1 MIETEKTTMTLVTFK
16 DFVITDIQDEQD
28 TAYEFQGTFADN
40 STTIT
45 SVTINMYHNGEDYTL
60 KIQPKEAKAYSSIPD
75 TGEHLSS
82 EIYKDLFHHALDCQ
96 GNLLFKDF
104 VNTYIEKYSHTFN
117 VKLIRQKT
125 GEVFEGSNLYYH
137 TGTHVEPNFED
148 AIVIDIDTLKRYTV
162 IHYAQVKDLNKC
174 ISHFTLDDEIEF
186 SSESENEVVTKT
198 LIRHL
203 IRNSTQT
210 KTIVY
215 SGSQAEWFKDFMYHW
230 PEFIEVDNLKEIS
243 LTEFVK

>member
-1 MIETEKTTMTLVTFK
+1 MTLVTFK
-16 DFVITDIQDEQD
+16 DFAITNITDEQD

-40 STTIT
+40 TTTIT
-45 SVTINMYHNGEDYTL
+45 SVTINMYHNGEDYKL
-60 KIQPKEAKAYSSIPD
+60 VIKPKDAPAFGLIPD
-75 TGEHLSS
+75 TGDHLSS

-104 VNTYIEKYSHTFN
+104 VTTYIDKYSRTFD
-117 VKLIRQKT
+117 VKLTRQKT
-125 GEVFEGSNLYYH
+125 GEIFEGSNLYYY
-137 TGTHVEPNFED
+137 TGTHVEPDFED

-162 IHYAQVKDLNKC
+162 THYTQVKDLNKVV
-174 ISHFTLDDEIEF
+174 SHFTLDDEIEL
-186 SSESENEVVTKT
+186 SDDSENEVVTKA
-198 LIRHL
+198 LIRL
-203 IRNSTQT
+203 LVRNPHQA

-215 SGSQAEWFKDFMYHW
+215 SSSQAEWFEDFMYHW

>member
-1 MIETEKTTMTLVTFK
+1 MTLVTFT
-16 DFVITDIQDEQD
+16 DFAITNIEDEQD
-28 TAYEFQGTFADN
+28 TAFEFQGTFADN

-45 SVTINMYHNGEDYTL
+45 SVTIDMYYNGEDYKL

-104 VNTYIEKYSHTFN
+104 VNTYIDKYSHTFD
-117 VKLIRQKT
+117 VKLTRQKT
-125 GEVFEGSNLYYH
+125 GDVFEASNLYYY
-137 TGTHVEPNFED
+137 TGTHVESDFED
-148 AIVIDIDTLKRYTV
+148 AIVIDIDTLKRSTV
-162 IHYAQVKDLNKC
+162 TNYAQIKDLNRQV
-174 ISHFTLDDEIEF
+174 SHFTLDDEIEL
-186 SSESENEVVTKT
+186 SGNSENEVVTKA

-203 IRNSTQT
+203 IRNSVQA

-215 SGSQAEWFKDFMYHW
+215 SSSQAEWFENFMYHW
-230 PEFIEVDNLKEIS
+230 PEFAEVDNLQEIS
-243 LTEFVK
+243 LAEFVK

>member
-1 MIETEKTTMTLVTFK
+1 MTLVTFT

-40 STTIT
+40 TTTIT

-60 KIQPKEAKAYSSIPD
+60 KIKPKEAKAYSGIPD

-96 GNLLFKDF
+96 GNLLFTDF
-104 VNTYIEKYSHTFN
+104 VITYIDKYSRTFD
-117 VKLIRQKT
+117 VKLTRQKT
-125 GEVFEGSNLYYH
+125 GDVFEGSNLYYY
-137 TGTHVEPNFED
+137 TGTYVEPDFED

-162 IHYAQVKDLNKC
+162 IHYAQIDSLNKTARYN
-174 ISHFTLDDEIEF
+174 SLDDEIEL
-186 SSESENEVVTKT
+186 SDDSENEVVTKT
-198 LIRHL
+198 LIRL
-203 IRNSTQT
+203 LVRNPYQT

-215 SGSQAEWFKDFMYHW
+215 SSSQAEWFEDFMYHW

>member
-1 MIETEKTTMTLVTFK
+1 MIETENTTMTLVTFK
-16 DFVITDIQDEQD
+16 DFAITDIQDEQD

-45 SVTINMYHNGEDYTL
+45 SVTIDMYYNGEDYKL
-60 KIQPKEAKAYSSIPD
+60 KIQPKEAKAYGSIPD

-104 VNTYIEKYSHTFN
+104 VNTYIDKYSHTFD

-125 GEVFEGSNLYYH
+125 GEVFEGSNLYYY
-137 TGTHVEPNFED
+137 TGTHVEPDFED

-162 IHYAQVKDLNKC
+162 IHYAPIDYLNKVARYG
-174 ISHFTLDDEIEF
+174 SLDCEIDL
-186 SSESENEVVTKT
+186 SDDSENEVVTKT
-198 LIRHL
+198 LIRLL
-203 IRNSTQT
+203 IRNPHQA

-215 SGSQAEWFKDFMYHW
+215 SSSQAEWFKDFMYHW

>member
-1 MIETEKTTMTLVTFK
+1 MALVTFK

-45 SVTINMYHNGEDYTL
+45 SVTINMYYNGEDYTL
-60 KIQPKEAKAYSSIPD
+60 KIQPKEAEAYGSIPG
-75 TGEHLSS
+75 TGDHLSS

-104 VNTYIEKYSHTFN
+104 VTTYIDKYSHTFN
-117 VKLIRQKT
+117 VRLTRRKT
-125 GEVFEGSNLYYH
+125 GDVFKWSNLYYY

-162 IHYAQVKDLNKC
+162 IHYAQIKDLNRQV
-174 ISHFTLDDEIEF
+174 SRFTLDDEIEF
-186 SSESENEVVTKT
+186 SDESENKVVTKT

-203 IRNSTQT
+203 IRNSAQA

-215 SGSQAEWFKDFMYHW
+215 SSSQAEWFEDFMYFRR
-230 PEFIEVDNLKEIS
+230 EFTEIDDLKEIS
-243 LTEFVK
+243 LDEFVK

>member
-1 MIETEKTTMTLVTFK
+1 MTLVTFT
-16 DFVITDIQDEQD
+16 DFAITNITDEQD

-45 SVTINMYHNGEDYTL
+45 SVTIDMYYNGEDYTL
-60 KIQPKEAKAYSSIPD
+60 KIQPKEAKAYSSILD
-75 TGEHLSS
+75 TGEHLPS

-104 VNTYIEKYSHTFN
+104 VTSYIDKYSHTFN
-117 VKLIRQKT
+117 VKLTRQKT
-125 GEVFEGSNLYYH
+125 GEVFGASNLYYY
-137 TGTHVEPNFED
+137 TGTHVEPDFED

-186 SSESENEVVTKT
+186 SSESENEVVTKA
-198 LIRHL
+198 LIRLL
-203 IRNSTQT
+203 IHNPKQA

-215 SGSQAEWFKDFMYHW
+215 SSSQAEWFKDFMYRW
-230 PEFIEVDNLKEIS
+230 PEFAEVDNLTEIS

>member
-1 MIETEKTTMTLVTFK
+1 MTLVTFT
-16 DFVITDIQDEQD
+16 DFAITNIEDEQD
-28 TAYEFQGTFADN
+28 TAFEFQGTFADN

-45 SVTINMYHNGEDYTL
+45 SVTIDMYHNGEDYKL
-60 KIQPKEAKAYSSIPD
+60 VIKPKDAPAYGSIPD

-104 VNTYIEKYSHTFN
+104 VNTYIGKYSHTFD
-117 VKLIRQKT
+117 VKLTRQKT
-125 GEVFEGSNLYYH
+125 GEIFEGSNLYYY
-137 TGTHVEPNFED
+137 TGTYVEPNFED
-148 AIVIDIDTLKRYTV
+148 AIVIDIDKLKRYTV

-198 LIRHL
+198 LIRLL
-203 IRNSTQT
+203 IRNPEQA

-215 SGSQAEWFKDFMYHW
+215 SSSQVEWFEDFMYHW
-230 PEFIEVDNLKEIS
+230 PEFAEVDDLKEIS
-243 LTEFVK
+243 LDEFVK

>member
-45 SVTINMYHNGEDYTL
+45 SVTIDMYYNGEDYKL
-60 KIQPKEAKAYSSIPD
+60 VIQPKEAKAYSSIPD

-104 VNTYIEKYSHTFN
+104 VNTYIDKYSHTFN
-117 VKLIRQKT
+117 VRLFRQKT
-125 GEVFEGSNLYYH
+125 GEVFKGSNLYYY
-137 TGTHVEPNFED
+137 TGNHVEPNFED
-148 AIVIDIDTLKRYTV
+148 AIVIDIDTLKRHTV
-162 IHYAQVKDLNKC
+162 IHYAQAKDLNKVV
-174 ISHFTLDDEIEF
+174 SHFTLDDEIEF
-186 SSESENEVVTKT
+186 SSESENEVVTKA
-198 LIRHL
+198 LIRL
-203 IRNSTQT
+203 FVRNPHQA

-215 SGSQAEWFKDFMYHW
+215 SSSQAEWFKDFMYHW
-230 PEFIEVDNLKEIS
+230 PEFTEADDLKEIS
-243 LTEFVK
+243 LDEFVK

>member
-1 MIETEKTTMTLVTFK
+1 MTLVTFK

-45 SVTINMYHNGEDYTL
+45 SVTINMYHNGEDYKL
-60 KIQPKEAKAYSSIPD
+60 VIEPKEAKAYSSIPD

-104 VNTYIEKYSHTFN
+104 VNTYIDKYSHTFN
-117 VKLIRQKT
+117 VRLFRQRPYKA
-125 GEVFEGSNLYYH
+125 FKASNLYYYK
-137 TGTHVEPNFED
+137 GNHVEPNFED
-148 AIVIDIDTLKRYTV
+148 AITIDIDTLKRHTV
-162 IHYAQVKDLNKC
+162 THYAPIDYLNKVARYG
-174 ISHFTLDDEIEF
+174 SLDCEIDL
-186 SSESENEVVTKT
+186 SDDSENEVVTKT
-198 LIRHL
+198 LIRLL
-203 IRNSTQT
+203 IRNPHQA

-215 SGSQAEWFKDFMYHW
+215 SSSRAEWFKDFMYHMR
-230 PEFIEVDNLKEIS
+230 EFTEVDNLKEIS
-243 LTEFVK
+243 LDEFVK

>member
-1 MIETEKTTMTLVTFK
+1 MTLVTFK

-45 SVTINMYHNGEDYTL
+45 SVTIDIYYNGEDYKL
-60 KIQPKEAKAYSSIPD
+60 AIEPQEASAYGSIPD
-75 TGEHLSS
+75 TGDHLSS

-104 VNTYIEKYSHTFN
+104 VNTYIDKYSHTFN
-117 VKLIRQKT
+117 VRLFRQRPYKA
-125 GEVFEGSNLYYH
+125 FKGSNLYYY
-137 TGTHVEPNFED
+137 TGTHVEPDFED

-162 IHYAQVKDLNKC
+162 IHYAPIDYLNKVT
-174 ISHFTLDDEIEF
+174 SYGSLDDEIEL
-186 SSESENEVVTKT
+186 SNDSENEVVTKA
-198 LIRHL
+198 LIRL
-203 IRNSTQT
+203 LSRNPHQA

-215 SGSQAEWFKDFMYHW
+215 SSSQVEWFEDFMHYW
-230 PEFIEVDNLKEIS
+230 SEFIEVDDLKEIS

>member
-1 MIETEKTTMTLVTFK
+1 MTLVTFK

-28 TAYEFQGTFADN
+28 IAYEFQGTFADN

-45 SVTINMYHNGEDYTL
+45 SVTIDMYYNGEDYTL

-104 VNTYIEKYSHTFN
+104 VNTYIDKYSHTFN
-117 VKLIRQKT
+117 VRLFRQRPYKA
-125 GEVFEGSNLYYH
+125 FKGSNLYYY
-137 TGTHVEPNFED
+137 TGTHVEPDFED
-148 AIVIDIDTLKRYTV
+148 AIVIDVDTLKRYTV
-162 IHYAQVKDLNKC
+162 IHYASIDYLNKVARYG
-174 ISHFTLDDEIEF
+174 SLDCEIDL
-186 SSESENEVVTKT
+186 SDESENEVVTKA
-198 LIRHL
+198 LIRLL
-203 IRNSTQT
+203 IRNPHQA

-215 SGSQAEWFKDFMYHW
+215 SSSQAEWFEDFMHYW

>member
-1 MIETEKTTMTLVTFK
+1 MTLVTFK

-40 STTIT
+40 TTTIT
-45 SVTINMYHNGEDYTL
+45 SVTINMYYNDEDYTL
-60 KIQPKEAKAYSSIPD
+60 VIKPKKAKSYSRIPD
-75 TGEHLSS
+75 TGDHLSS

-104 VNTYIEKYSHTFN
+104 VTSYIDKYSHTFN

-148 AIVIDIDTLKRYTV
+148 AIVIDIDTLKRHTV
-162 IHYAQVKDLNKC
+162 THYAPIDYLNKVT
-174 ISHFTLDDEIEF
+174 SYGSLDDKIEL
-186 SSESENEVVTKT
+186 SDDSENEVVTKT
-198 LIRHL
+198 LIRLL
-203 IRNSTQT
+203 IRNPEQA

-215 SGSQAEWFKDFMYHW
+215 SSSQVEWFEDFMYHW
-230 PEFIEVDNLKEIS
+230 PEFKEADDLKEIS
-243 LTEFVK
+243 LDEFVK

>member
-1 MIETEKTTMTLVTFK
+1 MTLVTFK

-45 SVTINMYHNGEDYTL
+45 SVKIDMYHNGEDYKL
-60 KIQPKEAKAYSSIPD
+60 VIKPKDASAYGSIPD
-75 TGEHLSS
+75 TGDHLSS

-104 VNTYIEKYSHTFN
+104 VNTYIGKYSRTFD
-117 VKLIRQKT
+117 VKLTRQKT
-125 GEVFEGSNLYYH
+125 GDVFKGSNLYYY

-148 AIVIDIDTLKRYTV
+148 AIVIDIGTLKRYTV
-162 IHYAQVKDLNKC
+162 THYTQVKDLNKVV
-174 ISHFTLDDEIEF
+174 SHFTLDDEIEF
-186 SSESENEVVTKT
+186 SSESENEVVTKA
-198 LIRHL
+198 LIRL
-203 IRNSTQT
+203 LVRNPHQA

-215 SGSQAEWFKDFMYHW
+215 SSSQAEWFEDFMYHW
-230 PEFIEVDNLKEIS
+230 PKFTEADDLKEIS
-243 LTEFVK
+243 LDEFVK

>member
-1 MIETEKTTMTLVTFK
+1 MTLVTFT
-16 DFVITDIQDEQD
+16 DFAITNITDEQD
-28 TAYEFQGTFADN
+28 TAFEFQGTFADN

-45 SVTINMYHNGEDYTL
+45 SVTIDMYYNGEDYKLVITP
-60 KIQPKEAKAYSSIPD
+60 QEAPAYGSIPD
-75 TGEHLSS
+75 TGDHLSS

-104 VNTYIEKYSHTFN
+104 VNTYIDKYSHTFN
-117 VKLIRQKT
+117 VRLFRQRPYKA
-125 GEVFEGSNLYYH
+125 FKGSNLYYY
-137 TGTHVEPNFED
+137 TGTHVEPDFED
-148 AIVIDIDTLKRYTV
+148 AVVIDIDTLKRSTV
-162 IHYAQVKDLNKC
+162 TNYAQIKDLNKRV
-174 ISHFTLDDEIEF
+174 SRFTLDDEIEF
-186 SSESENEVVTKT
+186 SDESENKVVTKT

-203 IRNSTQT
+203 SHNLEQA

-215 SGSQAEWFKDFMYHW
+215 SSSQAEWFGDFMYHW

>member
-1 MIETEKTTMTLVTFK
+1 MTLVTFK

-75 TGEHLSS
+75 SGEHLSS

-125 GEVFEGSNLYYH
+125 GEIFEGSNLYYY
-137 TGTHVEPNFED
+137 TGIHVEPNFED
-148 AIVIDIDTLKRYTV
+148 AIVIDIDTLKRSTV
-162 IHYAQVKDLNKC
+162 IHYAPIDYLNKAARYG
-174 ISHFTLDDEIEF
+174 SLDDEIEL
-186 SSESENEVVTKT
+186 SDESENEVVTKA
-198 LIRHL
+198 LIRLL
-203 IRNSTQT
+203 IRNPEQA

-215 SGSQAEWFKDFMYHW
+215 SSSQAEWFEDFMYHW
-230 PEFIEVDNLKEIS
+230 PEFAEVDDLKEIS
-243 LTEFVK
+243 LDEFVK

>member
-1 MIETEKTTMTLVTFK
+1 MTLVTFK

-104 VNTYIEKYSHTFN
+104 VNTYIDKYSHTFN
-117 VKLIRQKT
+117 VKLTHQKT
-125 GEVFEGSNLYYH
+125 GEVFEASNLYYY
-137 TGTHVEPNFED
+137 TGTHVEPDFED

-162 IHYAQVKDLNKC
+162 THYTQVKDLNKVV
-174 ISHFTLDDEIEF
+174 SHFTLDDEIEF
-186 SSESENEVVTKT
+186 SSESENEVVTKA
-198 LIRHL
+198 LIRLL
-203 IRNSTQT
+203 IRNPHQA

-215 SGSQAEWFKDFMYHW
+215 SSSQAEWFEDFMYHW
-230 PEFIEVDNLKEIS
+230 PEFAEVDDLKEIS
-243 LTEFVK
+243 LDEFVK

>member
-1 MIETEKTTMTLVTFK
+1 MTLVTFT
-16 DFVITDIQDEQD
+16 DFAITNITDEQD

-45 SVTINMYHNGEDYTL
+45 SVTINMYYNGEDYTL
-60 KIQPKEAKAYSSIPD
+60 KIQPKEAKAYSSILD
-75 TGEHLSS
+75 TGEHLPS
-82 EIYKDLFHHALDCQ
+82 EIYKDLFHHALDCR

-104 VNTYIEKYSHTFN
+104 VTSYIDKYSHTFN
-117 VKLIRQKT
+117 VKLTRQKT
-125 GEVFEGSNLYYH
+125 GEVFEASNLYYY
-137 TGTHVEPNFED
+137 TGTYVEPDFED

-186 SSESENEVVTKT
+186 SSESENEVVTKA
-198 LIRHL
+198 LIRLL
-203 IRNSTQT
+203 IRNPHQA

-215 SGSQAEWFKDFMYHW
+215 SSSQAEWFKDFMYHW
-230 PEFIEVDNLKEIS
+230 PEFAEVDNLTEIS

>member
-1 MIETEKTTMTLVTFK
+1 MTLVTFK

-117 VKLIRQKT
+117 VKLIRQKI
-125 GEVFEGSNLYYH
+125 GEIFEGSNLYYY
-137 TGTHVEPNFED
+137 TGIHVEPNFED
-148 AIVIDIDTLKRYTV
+148 AIVIDIDTLKRSTV
-162 IHYAQVKDLNKC
+162 IHYAPIDYLNKAARYG
-174 ISHFTLDDEIEF
+174 SLDDEIEL
-186 SSESENEVVTKT
+186 SDESENEVVTKA
-198 LIRHL
+198 LIRLL
-203 IRNSTQT
+203 IRNPEQA

-215 SGSQAEWFKDFMYHW
+215 SSSQAEWFEDFMYHW
-230 PEFIEVDNLKEIS
+230 PEFAEVDDLKEIS
-243 LTEFVK
+243 LDEFVK

>member
-1 MIETEKTTMTLVTFK
+1 MTLVTFK

-45 SVTINMYHNGEDYTL
+45 SVTIDMYHNGEDYKL
-60 KIQPKEAKAYSSIPD
+60 VIKPKDAPAYGSIPD
-75 TGEHLSS
+75 TGDHLSS

-104 VNTYIEKYSHTFN
+104 VNTYIDKYSRTFD
-117 VKLIRQKT
+117 VKLTRQKT
-125 GEVFEGSNLYYH
+125 GDVFEGSNLYYY
-137 TGTHVEPNFED
+137 TGNHVEPDFED
-148 AIVIDIDTLKRYTV
+148 AIVIDIDTLKRHTV
-162 IHYAQVKDLNKC
+162 THYAQVKDLNKC
-174 ISHFTLDDEIEF
+174 VSHFTLDDEIEF
-186 SSESENEVVTKT
+186 SSESENEVVTKA
-198 LIRHL
+198 LIRLL
-203 IRNSTQT
+203 IRNHEQA

-215 SGSQAEWFKDFMYHW
+215 SSLQAEWFEDFMYHW
-230 PEFIEVDNLKEIS
+230 PKFTEVDDLKEIS